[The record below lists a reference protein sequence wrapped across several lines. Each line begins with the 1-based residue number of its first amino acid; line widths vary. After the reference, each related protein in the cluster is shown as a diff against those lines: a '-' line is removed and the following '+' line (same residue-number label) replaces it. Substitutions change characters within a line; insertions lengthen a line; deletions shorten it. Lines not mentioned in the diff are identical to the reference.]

1 MTRDRTLLDL
11 ELRLLVARHGK
22 AQIAKALSTIE
33 GVDVALIDDDIK
45 SYERKKTKKG
55 VQRRPEK
62 SIEEMVRQANL
73 RPATRDLVEKLA
85 RAYKERDFLPEFRDV
100 RRFLE
105 SRRIFVGKF
114 RSRSDAFPTLLRVL
128 AQTDLEELTAL
139 DEGRTAA
146 GSDLGLITDQILGSR
161 D

>member
-1 MTRDRTLLDL
+1 
-11 ELRLLVARHGK
+11 
-22 AQIAKALSTIE
+22 
-33 GVDVALIDDDIK
+33 
-45 SYERKKTKKG
+45 
-55 VQRRPEK
+55 
-62 SIEEMVRQANL
+62 MVRQANP
-73 RPATRDLVEKLA
+73 RHAVRDLVEKLA

-105 SRRIFVGKF
+105 SRRISVGKF

-128 AQTDLEELTAL
+128 AQHDLEELTAL

>member
-11 ELRLLVARHGK
+11 ELRLLVARHGR

-45 SYERKKTKKG
+45 SYERKKAKKEA
-55 VQRRPEK
+55 QRRPER
-62 SIEEMVRQANL
+62 SIEEMVRQANP
-73 RPATRDLVEKLA
+73 RHAVRDLVEKLA

-105 SRRIFVGKF
+105 SRRISVGKF
-114 RSRSDAFPTLLRVL
+114 RSRSDAFPHFFACLRNTTLRN
-128 AQTDLEELTAL
+128 
-139 DEGRTAA
+139 
-146 GSDLGLITDQILGSR
+146 
-161 D
+161 